1 MKRALG
7 IYILAGII
15 LLLALATGFSLLHR
29 LFYVFLLALSG
40 SYLWGWLNLRWLEVQ
55 VEHQNLRIHAGEPIV
70 ERITVRNRW
79 RLPIPWLEVK
89 ELTDLLE
96 HNTGMTF
103 SLSGQAFR
111 SWRTTTLCRRR
122 GVYTLGPIRVVT
134 GDPFGLFRF
143 ERRYGDIRQLIVLP
157 AVVPLPHFEV
167 AAADLPGGGPVR
179 WHSQEITPHASMVRD
194 YAPGDSVKRMH
205 WPSSAKLGRLMVK
218 EFDLGMT
225 SDLWILL
232 DLERD
237 AQTLQ
242 ADEGTDE
249 LAVTVAASVA
259 SRFLKTHRPVGL
271 AVSGDRWDIL
281 PPSKGSLHSTS
292 LMEMLAQARAEGTTP
307 LAGAISHLDR
317 WLSRYTSLVVVTPSS
332 DSAWLDSLR
341 TLAARN
347 VRLSVV
353 LVDGSSFGGAHT
365 PAELLPTLTNTGALS
380 YLLRKED
387 DLGRALT
394 TSLYTPWTSPVIMMG
409 KSSR

>member
-1 MKRALG
+1 MKRAIG
-7 IYILAGII
+7 IYVLAGII

-55 VEHQNLRIHAGEPIV
+55 VERQNLQIHAGEPIT

-89 ELTDLLE
+89 EITNLQE

-122 GVYTLGPIRVVT
+122 GVYTLGPIRVAT
-134 GDPFGLFRF
+134 GDPLGLFRF
-143 ERRYGDIRQLIVLP
+143 ERLSGDIQQLVVFP

-167 AAADLPGGGPVR
+167 AAADLPGEGPVR
-179 WHSQEITPHASMVRD
+179 RHSQEVTPHASMVRD
-194 YAPGDSVKRMH
+194 YAPGDSVKKMH

-232 DLERD
+232 DLDRD
-237 AQTLQ
+237 AQTIQ
-242 ADEGTDE
+242 GDDGTDE

-259 SRFLKTHRPVGL
+259 ARFLKARRPVGL
-271 AVSGDRWDIL
+271 AISGHQWEVL
-281 PPSKGSLHSTS
+281 APSTGSLHSTS

-307 LAGAISHLDR
+307 LAEAISRLDR
-317 WLSRYTSLVVVTPSS
+317 WLSRYTSLVVITASS

-353 LVDGSSFGGAHT
+353 LVDGSSFGGDHT
-365 PAELLPTLTNTGALS
+365 PADLLPTLANTGTLS

-387 DLGRALT
+387 DLGQALT
-394 TSLYTPWTSPVIMMG
+394 TSLYTPWTSPVMMMG